1 MHGPYRELGSCL
13 ADRGWGGWGCGWG
26 GGGCVGFFFFFS
38 SRRRHTRLVSDWSSD
53 VCSSDLTS
61 VAEMLASDCRA
72 WIAEIDGKSIGFSI
86 ANATER
92 NILGLFVLPAFEG
105 LGAGRILLEAA
116 EAWLWESGAEE
127 IWLVT
132 GNDPSLRA
140 YGFYG
145 HLNWIPVG
153 VESEGDLQGEMR
165 FIKKNG
171 SESPSPSMAPPMTQ
185 H

>member
-1 MHGPYRELGSCL
+1 MPNLPNLRIAQSKDIATLFEIRTSVVENYQSTEEIAELGI
-13 ADRGWGGWGCGWG
+13 
-26 GGGCVGFFFFFS
+26 
-38 SRRRHTRLVSDWSSD
+38 TP
-53 VCSSDLTS
+53 TS

-171 SESPSPSMAPPMTQ
+171 SESPSPSMAPSMTQ